1 MCYFSEYD
9 EVARR
14 NGYSADILTQIFTLK
29 DVEKFLYSLG
39 VSEIDVQD
47 DYLICPTICHN
58 PIDQAESMKLYY
70 YDKTKNFH
78 CYTQCSENF
87 NIITLYQR
95 YMELNHQA
103 VSYDEAIYYLR
114 QFISFEDDDEHNVTP
129 QENTSYKIDEPL
141 EQKSIITLL
150 WSNVWSI
157 WCSIWSKS
165 IINPNC

>member
-70 YDKTKNFH
+70 YENSHMFV
-78 CYTQCSENF
+78 CYT
-87 NIITLYQR
+87 
-95 YMELNHQA
+95 
-103 VSYDEAIYYLR
+103 
-114 QFISFEDDDEHNVTP
+114 
-129 QENTSYKIDEPL
+129 
-141 EQKSIITLL
+141 
-150 WSNVWSI
+150 
-157 WCSIWSKS
+157 
-165 IINPNC
+165 